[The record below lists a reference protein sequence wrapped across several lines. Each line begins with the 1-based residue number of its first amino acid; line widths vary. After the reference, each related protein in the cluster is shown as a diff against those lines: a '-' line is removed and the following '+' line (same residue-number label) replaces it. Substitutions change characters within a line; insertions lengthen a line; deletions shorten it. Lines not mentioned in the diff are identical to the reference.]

1 MEKVIAVIVT
11 YNRIKLLKECLNAVL
26 SQTYKVHKIVLID
39 NASTDGTAD
48 LFIKGGEY
56 DKDVIDYRRMETNL
70 GGAGGFYEGIK
81 ICRDMECDY
90 VWIMDD
96 DTIPYTDCLEE
107 LMSARSKIEGKIG
120 YLASSIIGPDSE
132 PMNVPAIDM
141 RPAKMDI
148 RTGINICRRASF
160 RFQERLLFPFWF
172 PMMQSRS
179 AVSHA
184 RTTLYGVMIRNTP

>member
-96 DTIPYTDCLEE
+96 DTIPYTDCLEK

-132 PMNVPAIDM
+132 PMNVPAIDIHNFKIALQKLLKGDFI
-141 RPAKMDI
+141 RAKVI
-148 RTGINICRRASF
+148 FLG
-160 RFQERLLFPFWF
+160 
-172 PMMQSRS
+172 
-179 AVSHA
+179 
-184 RTTLYGVMIRNTP
+184 TLDSITQRKKFEEYIEKQLSNR

>member
-81 ICRDMECDY
+81 ICRDFIY
-90 VWIMDD
+90 LHLVSSL
-96 DTIPYTDCLEE
+96 CLQ
-107 LMSARSKIEGKIG
+107 
-120 YLASSIIGPDSE
+120 Y
-132 PMNVPAIDM
+132 
-141 RPAKMDI
+141 
-148 RTGINICRRASF
+148 
-160 RFQERLLFPFWF
+160 
-172 PMMQSRS
+172 
-179 AVSHA
+179 
-184 RTTLYGVMIRNTP
+184 

>member
-141 RPAKMDI
+141 RPAKN
-148 RTGINICRRASF
+148 GYSQF
-160 RFQERLLFPFWF
+160 
-172 PMMQSRS
+172 
-179 AVSHA
+179 
-184 RTTLYGVMIRNTP
+184 

>member
-96 DTIPYTDCLEE
+96 DTIPYTDCLEK

-141 RPAKMDI
+141 RPAKNGYPHWYKYLSE
-148 RTGINICRRASF
+148 GIVQISRATF
-160 RFQERLLFPFWF
+160 
-172 PMMQSRS
+172 
-179 AVSHA
+179 VSILVSYDA
-184 RTTLYGVMIRNTP
+184 IKKCGLPC